1 MLSSLQGAGRGM
13 STSELARDW
22 PMALG
27 AFCFPPGPRH
37 RRQFSRQRVQLGRP
51 ADFRRAEGGAASE
64 KKAGEQNPGLA
75 GQYCCS
81 PAGRGCLGRGCFI
94 GCRGRPIGC
103 RGRGIQP
110 VAQYGLGGV
119 RRSVGCLGRGCP
131 IGCRGRPIGCLGR
144 GASATMAGPPE
155 AGGECELEP
164 RCRYDVWCPVVVDV
178 ARVDG

>member
-1 MLSSLQGAGRGM
+1 MLNSLQGAGRGM

-94 GCRGRPIGC
+94 GCRGRLIG
-103 RGRGIQP
+103 GRGIQP
-110 VAQYGLGGV
+110 LAQYGLDGV
-119 RRSVGCLGRGCP
+119 RRSVGCLGRGSP
-131 IGCRGRPIGCLGR
+131 IGCRGRPIGWLGR
-144 GASATMAGPPE
+144 EVSRTTMACPPE
-155 AGGECELEP
+155 AGGESEQEP
-164 RCRYDVWCPVVVDV
+164 RCRFDGRCLVVVDA
-178 ARVDG
+178 ARLDG